1 VDVMKDGSV
10 VAAMLIGY
18 RLPLGRRRSFQGL
31 TTEDIARTIYQ
42 VTPVKDYGNP
52 FNAARHI

>member
-1 VDVMKDGSV
+1 MKDGSV